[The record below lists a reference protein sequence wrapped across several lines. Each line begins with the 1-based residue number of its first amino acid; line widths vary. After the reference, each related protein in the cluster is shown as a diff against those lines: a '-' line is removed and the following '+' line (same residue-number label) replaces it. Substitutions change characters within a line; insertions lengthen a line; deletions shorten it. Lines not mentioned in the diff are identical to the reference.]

1 MNKITKLFLAGAFS
15 SALSVV
21 PVSAGTVNFQTC
33 FKPDKV
39 IVQNEHNGYFGV
51 YDKNSGEK
59 LYSAKRD
66 VEYLY
71 STTSLNIRKTPS
83 VNGEVIQTVDIGTK
97 LKRIG
102 DAPCGWD
109 IVKLSDGTKGFVWSK
124 YLSSQNP
131 VTPMGRFRVTYYC
144 NCDSCSEGYGR
155 LTSTGHTCYSD
166 YTIAVDPSIIPYGTK
181 VYMNGGEYLADDCG
195 GAINGNEIDV
205 YVDHHELTEKNGVDY
220 YDVYIKR

>member
-71 STTSLNIRKTPS
+71 STTSLNVRKTPS
-83 VNGEVIQTVDIGTK
+83 VNGEVI
-97 LKRIG
+97 
-102 DAPCGWD
+102 
-109 IVKLSDGTKGFVWSK
+109 SDS
-124 YLSSQNP
+124 
-131 VTPMGRFRVTYYC
+131 
-144 NCDSCSEGYGR
+144 
-155 LTSTGHTCYSD
+155 
-166 YTIAVDPSIIPYGTK
+166 
-181 VYMNGGEYLADDCG
+181 
-195 GAINGNEIDV
+195 
-205 YVDHHELTEKNGVDY
+205 
-220 YDVYIKR
+220 